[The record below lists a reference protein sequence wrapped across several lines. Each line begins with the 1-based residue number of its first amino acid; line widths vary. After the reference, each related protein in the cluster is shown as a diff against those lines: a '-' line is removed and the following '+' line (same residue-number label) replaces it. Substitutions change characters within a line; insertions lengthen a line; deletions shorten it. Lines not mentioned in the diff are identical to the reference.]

1 MIFLQ
6 PILGLKNL
14 LFIIL
19 IIFRNSCIMLEL
31 SENHLLV
38 KKIEQILSDLKFEDI
53 VQIDLDNKSL
63 VAEKMIVAT
72 GRSEKHISSSAKKI
86 KEMIKNS
93 SDIIPSIE
101 GEQKSDWLLID
112 LGFLIIHLFKSEIR
126 KIYNIEEL
134 WQNYKKHTN
143 D

>member
-1 MIFLQ
+1 
-6 PILGLKNL
+6 
-14 LFIIL
+14 
-19 IIFRNSCIMLEL
+19 MLEL